1 MTNAADIVRI
11 EIAAIDDRACYSGF
25 DAGRVSTPT
34 RTQKTNVSRLA
45 DSASRRSGEVSDM
58 QEAAE

>member
-1 MTNAADIVRI
+1 MTDATDIVRT
-11 EIAAIDDRACYSGF
+11 EIAAIDNRACYSGF
-25 DAGRVSTPT
+25 DVGRVSTPA
-34 RTQKTNVSRLA
+34 RTEKTNVSRLA